1 MERIDLGATL
11 APVLSVD
18 AAGEMQRPGE
28 DLLQLALALDP
39 ALDVADH
46 AAELGFE
53 RPERLAGALELMGM
67 GVALV
72 LDQRAL
78 ADAGIGL
85 APDHTLLPRQ
95 PDQPRARALQQSGVG
110 GEHHIIRTP
119 RRTDGGHGDE

>member
-1 MERIDLGATL
+1 MTVIGVARQGGDMGDELAALAAINRRRHAHLDAELIGPVGFPLADAFDLGGMERIDLGATL

-53 RPERLAGALELMGM
+53 RPERSEEHTSEL
-67 GVALV
+67 
-72 LDQRAL
+72 
-78 ADAGIGL
+78 
-85 APDHTLLPRQ
+85 
-95 PDQPRARALQQSGVG
+95 QSLMR
-110 GEHHIIRTP
+110 IS
-119 RRTDGGHGDE
+119 